1 MKSGATRVHMLLHC
15 FHVIEAMPTAW
26 STTVH
31 FLDPPHQH
39 AATRMAEQW
48 TAHCRSPSCLTSRQ
62 ATFMLGPSLTLP
74 SASTKMPCGR
84 GAGPS
89 SRS

>member
-1 MKSGATRVHMLLHC
+1 MLLHC
-15 FHVIEAMPTAW
+15 FHLIEAMPTAW

-31 FLDPPHQH
+31 FLNPPASTQPH
-39 AATRMAEQW
+39 AMAKQC
-48 TAHCRSPSCLTSRQ
+48 TAHCRSPGCLTSRQ

-74 SASTKMPCGR
+74 SASTKMPCGS